1 MDMYTF
7 FSYKIFRAGPSGD
20 DSLPPSRFDIK
31 KSFFVVVDVVVELLF
46 LLPIYREK

>member
-1 MDMYTF
+1 MNDRMK
-7 FSYKIFRAGPSGD
+7 SYDGYVHSGD